1 MHVLVES
8 PFISSHWCSHY
19 IKGITVQAKRKN
31 LSVEIHT
38 DTDFIN
44 REDFDDTHVIVIG
57 SSLTW
62 ASSNLCFLYE
72 HGICPIVLS
81 IANYQKQYPFASFI
95 TMDYDDAALK
105 LMRYLREK
113 GCERTAFFACDLKSS
128 TDMQKLNNF
137 LQNGGKNEDVFSFK
151 ESMAQTSEA
160 LIRRI
165 KDFDSILCANDVS
178 AVVLLR
184 RLMDLGYSVPRDFHI
199 ATFGDTTLSNLE
211 IHNIAVAKV
220 KSFDAGRLAI
230 NAYRMLKNDPE
241 VSSLSFLLHCDIF
254 DCNCEPVDIRIA
266 HTHTPLES
274 ASQGNFFRDPDVEK
288 VLLVEKLLAGC
299 DKLDISILREVLNK
313 ESYSKIASKLFIA
326 ENTISYRIKKIL
338 SLAPDKSKEEV
349 FALLSQF
356 LF

>member
-1 MHVLVES
+1 MHILVES
-8 PFISSHWCSHY
+8 PYINSHWCSHY
-19 IKGITVQAKRKN
+19 IKGITAQAKRKN
-31 LSVEIHT
+31 LTVEIHT
-38 DTDFIN
+38 DTSFIN
-44 REDFDDTHVIVIG
+44 EAGFDDTHVILIG

-62 ASSNLCFLYE
+62 ASNNMWHLYKR
-72 HGICPIVLS
+72 GIYPIVLS
-81 IANYQKQYPFASFI
+81 IANYQKQFPFASFI
-95 TMDYDDAALK
+95 TMDYDDAAQK
-105 LMRYLREK
+105 LMHYLRDK
-113 GCERTAFFACDLKSS
+113 GCSRTAFFSGNLKSS

-137 LQNGGKNEDVFSFK
+137 LQNGGQSDDVFSFND
-151 ESMAQTSEA
+151 SLADTCDS

-199 ATFGDTTLSNLE
+199 ATFGDTTLSNLG

-220 KSFDAGRLAI
+220 KSFDAGRLSI

-241 VSSLSFLLHCDIF
+241 ISSLSFLLHCDIF
-254 DCNCEPVDIRIA
+254 DCNCEPVDIKLE
-266 HTHTPLES
+266 HTAIPVETTGH
-274 ASQGNFFRDPDVEK
+274 ANFFRDEDVEK

-313 ESYSKIASKLFIA
+313 ESYSRIATKLFIA

-338 SLAPDKSKEEV
+338 SLAPDKTKEEI
-349 FALLSQF
+349 FALLAQF

>member
-1 MHVLVES
+1 MHILVES
-8 PFISSHWCSHY
+8 PFINSHWCSHY
-19 IKGITVQAKRKN
+19 IKGITAQAKRKN

-38 DTDFIN
+38 DINFIN
-44 REDFDDTHVIVIG
+44 DESFDDTHVILIG

-62 ASSNLCFLYE
+62 ASNKMNRLYKQ
-72 HGICPIVLS
+72 GICPIVLS
-81 IANYQKQYPFASFI
+81 IANYHKQFPFASFI
-95 TMDYDDAALK
+95 TMDYDDAAKK
-105 LMRYLREK
+105 LMKYLRDK
-113 GCERTAFFACDLKSS
+113 GCSRTAFFSGNLKSS

-137 LQNGGKNEDVFSFK
+137 LQCGGSEEDVFSFK
-151 ESMAQTSEA
+151 NSMAQTCDQ

-184 RLMDLGYSVPRDFHI
+184 KLMDLGYSVPRDFHI

-220 KSFDAGRLAI
+220 KSFDAGRLSI
-230 NAYRMLKNDPE
+230 KAYRMLKNDPE
-241 VSSLSFLLHCDIF
+241 ISSLSFLLHCDIF
-254 DCNCEPVDIRIA
+254 DCNCEPVDIRIEPNIV
-266 HTHTPLES
+266 PLEPS
-274 ASQGNFFRDPDVEK
+274 GESNFFRDVDVEK

-299 DKLDISILREVLNK
+299 DKLDVSILREVLNK
-313 ESYSKIASKLFIA
+313 ESYSKIATKLFIA

-349 FALLSQF
+349 FALLAQF